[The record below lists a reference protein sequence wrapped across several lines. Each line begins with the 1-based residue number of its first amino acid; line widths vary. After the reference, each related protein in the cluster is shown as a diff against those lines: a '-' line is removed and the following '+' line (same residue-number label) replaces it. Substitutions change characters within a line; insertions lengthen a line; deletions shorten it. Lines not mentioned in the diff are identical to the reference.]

1 MIDVKASNE
10 KLIDRSRRIFRTAL
24 PKSPFYDVSRD
35 GVVDTLMAACD
46 GSLKLAL
53 VVAKL
58 GCTPIEGKH
67 RLEAAGGALREAWER
82 GGFSAQV

>member
-10 KLIDRSRRIFRTAL
+10 KLIDRARRIFRTAL

-35 GVVDTLMAACD
+35 GVVDALITACD
-46 GSLKLAL
+46 GSVKLAL

-58 GCTPIEGKH
+58 GCTSSEGKNK
-67 RLEAAGGALREAWER
+67 LESTGGALREAWE
-82 GGFSAQV
+82 